1 MVALRVHLKGRRPSS
16 DGASPL
22 EPTCCFRDSEKWPF
36 KILESKGMGPLQSLE
51 KSMLCSENRQQV
63 RFQDAMLLVNS
74 ESYSTVHLW
83 VLSSGEWTCS
93 KRPAVMGVFYVLYC
107 PGHA

>member
-63 RFQDAMLLVNS
+63 RFSGRHAVSKLRILQHCPSLGLV
-74 ESYSTVHLW
+74 LW
-83 VLSSGEWTCS
+83 
-93 KRPAVMGVFYVLYC
+93 
-107 PGHA
+107 